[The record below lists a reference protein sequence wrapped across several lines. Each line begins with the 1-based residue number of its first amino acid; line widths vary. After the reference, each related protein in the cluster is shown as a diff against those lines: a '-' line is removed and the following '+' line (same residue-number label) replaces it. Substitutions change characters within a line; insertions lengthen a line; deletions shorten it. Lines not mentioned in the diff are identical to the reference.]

1 MKRILLILAL
11 LAVVSTSAQRGTPNH
26 NAITDEGHAPYRTR
40 FVSYDIRGEAERGE
54 PRGSKYYRPLVFK
67 PTEAQSTP
75 RFEATVEIPSL
86 WLERDIYI
94 RDEGHTGRYLLT
106 VNGRAV
112 GVCSDTWGGADF
124 YITPYLRE
132 GDNRIALEFR
142 DDIPGGDMEYTTSGA
157 PRPPLENLFIW
168 SQPKIHVLDY
178 TIAGYPHPEGLDGVV
193 ELDVVMVNGYNFAET
208 VTVGFD
214 IYDPAGNLK
223 SYNFTDAVIRGG
235 GTDTVRLRDKLIGYQ
250 KHFYSAQHPGLYRVL
265 ISVKYNN
272 RPIEYIPLQLGFG
285 TTEFDG
291 KQVLRNGK
299 PVTISAVEYEPADR
313 KTSLAELRTLK
324 KRSINTLYL
333 AHPAQEWFYDMCE
346 VEGLYL
352 IDCAA
357 VECDPRGDDRG
368 PGGTIANAP
377 EHLARFIDRQ
387 QALYYRGRNRAN
399 IIGWNIGS
407 PSGNGYNMYKSY
419 QWLKVA
425 DSTRMVVYSG
435 AEGEWNTDIE
445 LPAPKK

>member
-1 MKRILLILAL
+1 MKRILLIIAL
-11 LAVVSTSAQRGTPNH
+11 LVVGSVSAQRGTPNT
-26 NAITDEGHAPYRTR
+26 NAISGEGRSPYRTR
-40 FVSYDIRGEAERGE
+40 FVSYDIRGEADSDKRV
-54 PRGSKYYRPLVFK
+54 GSKYYRPLSFDLTIARAH
-67 PTEAQSTP
+67 PTYGANI
-75 RFEATVEIPSL
+75 EIPSL

-94 RDEGHTGRYLLT
+94 RDEGRTGRYLLS

-112 GVCSDTWGGADF
+112 GVCTDTWGGADF
-124 YITPYLRE
+124 YITPYLVE
-132 GDNRIALEFR
+132 GDNLITVEFR
-142 DDIPGGDMEYTTSGA
+142 DDIAGGDMEQSASGRA
-157 PRPPLENLFIW
+157 TVPPENLFLW

-193 ELDVVMVNGYNFAET
+193 ELDVVMVNGYNFPET
-208 VTVGFD
+208 VNVGFD

-223 SYNFTDAVIRGG
+223 SYTFADAVIRGL

-250 KHFYSAQHPGLYRVL
+250 KYFYSARHPALYRVML
-265 ISVKYNN
+265 SVKYNN
-272 RPIEYIPLQLGFG
+272 RPIEYIPLTLGFG

-291 KQVLRNGK
+291 RQVLRNGK
-299 PVTISAVEYEPADR
+299 PVTISAAEFAATDR
-313 KTSLAELRTLK
+313 KSTLTQLRALK
-324 KRSINTLYL
+324 KRGTNTLRL
-333 AHPAQEWFYDMCE
+333 TRPQPEWFYDMCE
-346 VEGLYL
+346 AEGLYL

-377 EHLARFIDRQ
+377 DYLPRFIDRQ

-399 IIGWNIGS
+399 IIGWNIGA

-425 DSTRMVVYSG
+425 DSTRMVVYGG
-435 AEGEWNTDIE
+435 AEGEWNTDIWE
-445 LPAPKK
+445 